1 MSLTSRKVLSAEV
14 TLTGLGDD
22 PDGSDVAAQVEF
34 RAHGRPEQ
42 PRDLAGFLAMTVVAT
57 LRGCRSAPTH
67 AGPFLDICGELAN
80 ALLQWNPDSGGRFS
94 LREAI
99 SEPLLDNE
107 SLMLIYGGATAP
119 SEEMI
124 DSWLRQC
131 LPEVREQRTG
141 GHRRRFKASL
151 VEPRRAGGSA
161 FVAMSN
167 RNRNSF
173 LEVEGTLAMFEA
185 VAQTRDY
192 GTTTRPAAATLRRL
206 LDFNADV
213 FGENIPGFGEAT
225 WLYELAA
232 SVSAAEDPLT
242 APLPSFSG
250 TDGSG
255 DQAVAMAKMGKW
267 ARESGLD
274 NAAAATELLRRQ
286 EAGEPMP
293 WEPQG
298 S

>member
-1 MSLTSRKVLSAEV
+1 
-14 TLTGLGDD
+14 
-22 PDGSDVAAQVEF
+22 
-34 RAHGRPEQ
+34 
-42 PRDLAGFLAMTVVAT
+42 
-57 LRGCRSAPTH
+57 
-67 AGPFLDICGELAN
+67 
-80 ALLQWNPDSGGRFS
+80 
-94 LREAI
+94 
-99 SEPLLDNE
+99 
-107 SLMLIYGGATAP
+107 MLIYGGASAP

-151 VEPRRAGGSA
+151 VEPRRPGGSA

-192 GTTTRPAAATLRRL
+192 ATTTRPAAATLRRL

-267 ARESGLD
+267 ARESGLH

-286 EAGEPMP
+286 RPASRCPGSPRGPNTLLRWHRCSRLDGVMRPAAGATAFDSAAGIWRAIAIDTMGD
-293 WEPQG
+293 QANTG
-298 S
+298 A